1 MIYISWATTA
11 PSRSLTAQP
20 GPHARVVLSTRPLAR
35 PCFANSAQTSS
46 GLIELTHNYGSEDDP
61 DFKIENGNKDPYKGF
76 GHIAISVDNIQAA
89 CQRLEDAGYKF
100 QKKLTDGRMKS
111 IAFALDPGA

>member
-1 MIYISWATTA
+1 MRVCR
-11 PSRSLTAQP
+11 SRA
-20 GPHARVVLSTRPLAR
+20 
-35 PCFANSAQTSS
+35 SAHDGIRADTYA

-61 DFKIENGNKDPYKGF
+61 SFKIENGNKDPYKGF
-76 GHIAISVDNIQAA
+76 GHVAISVDNIQAA

-111 IAFALDPGA
+111 IAFALDPGRYCCVHGCD